1 MGYSQNCVTMDIK
14 SVVYSRNVVEFA
26 TVAREF
32 CAFLENVNS
41 HNRKSFIAASQKLL
55 PLLYY
60 KASIL
65 PDTEPIYDEG
75 NEKFVTEDYYFDIQ
89 NNLKQLLGPNDDF
102 LEINDPRA
110 DEVEGQFTAS
120 ISEYLSDIWQ
130 DLKNFTMLYQ
140 VGKTE
145 VMNDALWEC
154 RLNFQEYWGIR
165 LANTIRA
172 MHILLFSGIDLEQE
186 DEPNKEEVKD
196 LDTSNW
202 FITKRQN
209 DLNRED

>member
-1 MGYSQNCVTMDIK
+1 MMDIK
-14 SVVYSRNVVEFA
+14 SIVYSRNVVEFA

-32 CAFLENVNS
+32 CAFLENIKTHS
-41 HNRKSFIAASQKLL
+41 RKSFVAASQKLL

-65 PDTEPIYDEG
+65 PETEPIFDEG

-102 LEINDPRA
+102 LEIYDPRA
-110 DEVEGQFTAS
+110 DEGEGQYTAS
-120 ISEYLSDIWQ
+120 ISEYLADVWQ
-130 DLKNFTMLYQ
+130 DLKNFTALYQ
-140 VGKTE
+140 IGKAE

-154 RLNFQEYWGIR
+154 RSNFQEYWGIR

-172 MHILLFSGIDLEQE
+172 MHILQFSQIDLEQNIE
-186 DEPNKEEVKD
+186 TNEEIKEP
-196 LDTSNW
+196 DTSSW

-209 DLNRED
+209 DLNSEN

>member
-1 MGYSQNCVTMDIK
+1 MDIK
-14 SVVYSRNVVEFA
+14 SIVYSRNVVEFA

-32 CAFLENVNS
+32 CAFLENIKT
-41 HNRKSFIAASQKLL
+41 HNRKTFVAASQKLL

-65 PDTEPIYDEG
+65 PETEAIFDEG
-75 NEKFVTEDYYFDIQ
+75 NEKFVTEDFYFDIL

-102 LEINDPRA
+102 LEIYDPRA
-110 DEVEGQFTAS
+110 DEGEGQYVAS
-120 ISEYLSDIWQ
+120 ISEYLADVWQ
-130 DLKNFTMLYQ
+130 DLKNFTALYQ
-140 VGKTE
+140 VGKTD

-165 LANTIRA
+165 LANSIRA
-172 MHILLFSGIDLEQE
+172 MHILQFSGIDLEQDIE
-186 DEPNKEEVKD
+186 TNEEVKD
-196 LDTSNW
+196 PDTSSW

-209 DLNRED
+209 DLNSEN

>member
-1 MGYSQNCVTMDIK
+1 MDIK
-14 SVVYSRNVVEFA
+14 SIVYSRNVVEFA

-32 CAFLENVNS
+32 CAFLENVKT
-41 HNRKSFIAASQKLL
+41 HNRKSFISASQKLL

-65 PDTEPIYDEG
+65 PETEPIFDEG
-75 NEKFVTEDYYFDIQ
+75 NEKFVSEDFYFDIQ

-102 LEINDPRA
+102 LEIYDPRA
-110 DEVEGQFTAS
+110 DEGEGQYTAS
-120 ISEYLSDIWQ
+120 IAEYLSDIWQ

-140 VGKTE
+140 VGKAE

-165 LANTIRA
+165 LANTIKA
-172 MHILLFSGIDLEQE
+172 MHILLYSGIDLEQ
-186 DEPNKEEVKD
+186 DFEPNEGAAEP
-196 LDTSNW
+196 DTSNW

-209 DLNRED
+209 DLNSEN

>member
-1 MGYSQNCVTMDIK
+1 MDIK
-14 SVVYSRNVVEFA
+14 SIVYSRNVVEFA

-32 CAFLENVNS
+32 CAFLENANT
-41 HNRKSFIAASQKLL
+41 HKRKSFITASQKLL

-65 PDTEPIYDEG
+65 PETEPIFDEG
-75 NEKFVTEDYYFDIQ
+75 NEKFVTEDFYFDIQ
-89 NNLKQLLGPNDDF
+89 NNLKQLLGSNDDF

-110 DEVEGQFTAS
+110 DEGEGQYTAS

-140 VGKTE
+140 IGKAE

-154 RLNFQEYWGIR
+154 QSNFHEYWGIR

-196 LDTSNW
+196 PDTSNW

-209 DLNRED
+209 DLNSEN

>member
-1 MGYSQNCVTMDIK
+1 MDIK
-14 SVVYSRNVVEFA
+14 NIVYSRNVVEFV

-32 CAFLENVNS
+32 CAFLENVKT
-41 HNRKSFIAASQKLL
+41 HNRKSFITASQKLL

-65 PDTEPIYDEG
+65 PETEPILDEE

-89 NNLKQLLGPNDDF
+89 NNLKQLLGANDDF
-102 LEINDPRA
+102 LEIYDPRA
-110 DEVEGQFTAS
+110 DEGEGQYTAS

-140 VGKTE
+140 AGNADI
-145 VMNDALWEC
+145 MNDALWEC
-154 RLNFQEYWGIR
+154 RSNYKEYWGIR
-165 LANTIRA
+165 LANTIKA
-172 MHILLFSGIDLEQE
+172 MHILLFSGIDLDQE
-186 DEPNKEEVKD
+186 DEEKEDSKEVN
-196 LDTSNW
+196 TSNW

-209 DLNRED
+209 DLNREI

>member
-1 MGYSQNCVTMDIK
+1 MDIK
-14 SVVYSRNVVEFA
+14 SIVYSRNVVEFV

-32 CAFLENVNS
+32 CAFLENIKT
-41 HNRKSFIAASQKLL
+41 HNRKSFITASQKLL

-65 PDTEPIYDEG
+65 PETEPILDEE

-89 NNLKQLLGPNDDF
+89 NNLKQLLGANDDF
-102 LEINDPRA
+102 LEIYDPRA
-110 DEVEGQFTAS
+110 DEGEGQYTAS
-120 ISEYLSDIWQ
+120 ISEYLSDVWQ

-140 VGKTE
+140 AGNAD

-154 RLNFQEYWGIR
+154 RSNYKEYWGIR

-172 MHILLFSGIDLEQE
+172 MHILLFSGIDLDQE
-186 DEPNKEEVKD
+186 DEEKEEAKEVN
-196 LDTSNW
+196 TSNW

-209 DLNRED
+209 DLNREI